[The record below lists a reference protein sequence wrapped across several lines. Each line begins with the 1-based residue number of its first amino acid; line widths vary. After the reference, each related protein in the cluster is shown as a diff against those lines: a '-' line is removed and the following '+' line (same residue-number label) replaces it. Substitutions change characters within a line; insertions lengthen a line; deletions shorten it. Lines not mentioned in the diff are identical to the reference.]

1 MKTIMVQET
10 DADTLEVLTFA
21 LQMEGYRVCS
31 LTDNDK
37 NTLELIQRYHPRLI
51 LLDCWIGHYSGKQLS
66 QWIKAHFPR
75 LPIIAFSCDSQ
86 IDKQYR
92 QFGFDDYIRKPFELE
107 VLYKV
112 IRKYL
117 PKSTGK
123 PRQTMAHRNL
133 F

>member
-37 NTLELIQRYHPRLI
+37 NILELIQRHHPRMI

-86 IDKQYR
+86 IDKQYQ

-117 PKSTGK
+117 PKQRSLHGQNT
-123 PRQTMAHRNL
+123 TNRNL
-133 F
+133 I